1 MALKNKDDGM
11 VLYSSLLNDIKRR
24 VRQAQVRATFA
35 ANSEMISM
43 YWDIG
48 CMIHFRQLEEGWS
61 ASVIPKLSRDLN
73 NDLAET
79 KGFSTRNLARMLAF
93 YRAYEDLDIIM
104 PQPVA
109 QLRKGSKMPR
119 PVAKIKD
126 LLLNIQWGH
135 HALLMEKVK
144 DINLRFWYME
154 QCIQNGWN
162 RDDLGLMIKSAAH
175 ERQGKASTNFNLTLP
190 AAESEMAKQSLKD
203 PYIFDFLTL
212 RETFDEREFETG
224 LVTHIEK
231 FLLELG
237 AGFAFVGRQ
246 YHLEVSEKDYY
257 LDLLFYHLKLR
268 CFIVIELKKGE
279 FKPEYAGKMNFY
291 CSAVDDLLKHKS
303 DKPTIGLILCQSRDK
318 ILAEYAL
325 RDINKP
331 IGVSEFELTRALP
344 KNLKSSLPS
353 IEDIEAEFGS
363 VKEAGDGDE

>member
-1 MALKNKDDGM
+1 MALKHKADG
-11 VLYSSLLNDIKRR
+11 VALYSSLLNDIKKR

-35 ANSEMISM
+35 ANSEMIAM

-48 CMIHFRQLEEGWS
+48 RMIHFRQLEEGWS

-109 QLRKGSKMPR
+109 QSGKGSKMPR

-154 QCIQNGWN
+154 QSIQNSWN

-175 ERQGKASTNFNLTLP
+175 ERQGKAATNFNLTLP
-190 AAESEMAKQSLKD
+190 AVESEMSKQSLKD
-203 PYIFDFLTL
+203 PYILIFSRCVKLSTSASSKQASL
-212 RETFDEREFETG
+212 R
-224 LVTHIEK
+224 ISK
-231 FLLELG
+231 
-237 AGFAFVGRQ
+237 
-246 YHLEVSEKDYY
+246 
-257 LDLLFYHLKLR
+257 
-268 CFIVIELKKGE
+268 
-279 FKPEYAGKMNFY
+279 NF
-291 CSAVDDLLKHKS
+291 CL
-303 DKPTIGLILCQSRDK
+303 
-318 ILAEYAL
+318 
-325 RDINKP
+325 
-331 IGVSEFELTRALP
+331 
-344 KNLKSSLPS
+344 SSGQDSPL
-353 IEDIEAEFGS
+353 
-363 VKEAGDGDE
+363 